1 MTTTTNRDLVLEAVA
16 RFSAGDLDAFL
27 DLLHEDFLSHNP
39 GVRGP
44 GRTAFG
50 DYLRGSEWLHSST
63 VTVQRV
69 LADADHVAVHT
80 RIDTG
85 QGAGLATVDLFR
97 VRDGRIAEHWDVV
110 QQIPED
116 PLNPHAFF

>member
-1 MTTTTNRDLVLEAVA
+1 MLAAVA

-27 DLLHEDFLSHNP
+27 DLLHEDFVSHNP
-39 GVRGP
+39 GVRGA
-44 GRTAFG
+44 GRAAFG
-50 DYLRGSEWLHSST
+50 EYLRASDWLRTSK
-63 VTVQRV
+63 VAVKRV

-85 QGAGLATVDLFR
+85 RGGGLATVDVFR

-110 QQIPED
+110 QEIPEK
-116 PLNPHAFF
+116 PLNPNAFF

>member
-1 MTTTTNRDLVLEAVA
+1 MTTTNRDLVLAAVA

-39 GVRGP
+39 GVLGA
-44 GRTAFG
+44 GRAAFG
-50 DYLRGSEWLHSST
+50 EYLRGSEWLRTSK
-63 VTVQRV
+63 VTVERV
-69 LADADHVAVHT
+69 LIDADHVAVHT

-85 QGAGLATVDLFR
+85 QGAGLATVDVFR

-110 QQIPED
+110 QQILEE
-116 PLNPHAFF
+116 PLNPSAFF

>member
-1 MTTTTNRDLVLEAVA
+1 MTTTNRDLVLEAVT
-16 RFSAGDLDAFL
+16 RFSTGDLEAFL

-39 GVRGP
+39 GVRGA
-44 GRTAFG
+44 GRAAFG
-50 DYLRGSEWLHSST
+50 EYLRGSKWLRTSKIT
-63 VTVQRV
+63 VKRV

-80 RIDTG
+80 HIDTG

-110 QQIPED
+110 QQIPEE
-116 PLNPHAFF
+116 PLNPSAFF